1 MMSASPEINHMN
13 TTTRKQLGLPEMP
26 VNANYKQAEPPI
38 LGIIAVYA
46 FGIVTGLGAA
56 FLAFTFAF

>member
-1 MMSASPEINHMN
+1 MN
-13 TTTRKQLGLPEMP
+13 TTTRKQLGLPEIP
-26 VNANYKQAEPPI
+26 VNANYKQVDPPI